1 MSYKISRGSYTAAKK
16 LGVTIKPSTV
26 KGKKIDVFNKKG
38 EKISSIGALGMND
51 FYLWKQ
57 KKGLEFAKKRQKAYK
72 LRHNKDR
79 HKRGSNGWYAD
90 QLLW

>member
-1 MSYKISRGSYTAAKK
+1 
-16 LGVTIKPSTV
+16 
-26 KGKKIDVFNKKG
+26 
-38 EKISSIGALGMND
+38 MND